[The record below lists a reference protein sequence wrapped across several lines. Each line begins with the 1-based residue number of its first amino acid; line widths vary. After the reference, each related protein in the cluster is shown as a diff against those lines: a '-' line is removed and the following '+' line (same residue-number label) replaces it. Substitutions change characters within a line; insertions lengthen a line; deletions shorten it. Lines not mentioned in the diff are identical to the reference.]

1 MPGAGP
7 GCARLCP
14 QPLGQPQ
21 GCRVQAAGKC
31 RHLRGSRRSAG
42 SRKARPLSP
51 AGRGVQRLRGHGV
64 PRLAAGGHQPGQ
76 DRLRGRLRPR
86 QQGRG
91 PLHPAEAVPR
101 APVPAREDPQQGARA
116 PRAGTALPGAW
127 GSQGCADWRACPRGD
142 GRSPDPGRGRPAP
155 AQVLATLSPRLQ
167 GVPSLCL
174 LVRALLLQAVRDWL
188 RDWPASHSG
197 GSSDPWASLSSL
209 MGAGLPSP

>member
-1 MPGAGP
+1 MLKIQKRPSAVVKAATLPPSRAPHGP
-7 GCARLCP
+7 DAPDGVSLSAWNPLERNAWCWARWWARLCP
-14 QPLGQPQ
+14 PPPHGQPQ

-42 SRKARPLSP
+42 RRKARPLSP

-101 APVPAREDPQQGARA
+101 APVPAREDPQQGACA
-116 PRAGTALPGAW
+116 PRA
-127 GSQGCADWRACPRGD
+127 QPR
-142 GRSPDPGRGRPAP
+142 
-155 AQVLATLSPRLQ
+155 VT
-167 GVPSLCL
+167 
-174 LVRALLLQAVRDWL
+174 
-188 RDWPASHSG
+188 
-197 GSSDPWASLSSL
+197 
-209 MGAGLPSP
+209 